1 MQLLSQFLSWKKSI
15 ASLKIIIMKTTFAH
29 LALLVGSS
37 YQENLRGTLLQHRS
51 LPAKTTETIENV
63 ISLISYHG
71 LRKLS
76 SSSDDESS
84 ASESSASG
92 DSDSTSLSDD
102 RKLSSSSDDESSASG
117 DSDSTSLSD
126 DRKLSSSSVDE
137 SSASGDSDSASS
149 L

>member
-102 RKLSSSSDDESSASG
+102 RKLSSSSDDESSASDSSASG
-117 DSDSTSLSD
+117 DNDSTSLSD
-126 DRKLSSSSVDE
+126 DRKLSSSSDDE
-137 SSASGDSDSASS
+137 SSASESSA
-149 L
+149 